1 MFTPELLLATLAM
14 PSLSGLYIVCMIV
27 GGGLLAISTIFGGD
41 HSGSVDADVDLDL
54 DLDVDMDVDVD
65 MDMDVG
71 LDGGL
76 DGGFDGGVDGGLDV
90 DTDAVGH
97 DHDFGGADH
106 HHGALALST
115 WFSISFLVY
124 FAAAFGL
131 TGTVL
136 THMTEIAPLT
146 VLITSV
152 LAGLGIGQGVHQTIR
167 ALKRSGGN
175 SQISIKDFVGQ
186 PGRVTVSIKP
196 PSRGEVG
203 IRVGNREHFIPAVAQ
218 REDDSFQRGQA
229 VAIVEYSGGL
239 AVVVSRKEHDFIN
252 NS

>member
-1 MFTPELLLATLAM
+1 MFTPELLLAALAM

-27 GGGLLAISTIFGGD
+27 GGGLLVISTVFGGD
-41 HSGSVDADVDLDL
+41 HSGSVDADVDLDM
-54 DLDVDMDVDVD
+54 DLDVDVD

-71 LDGGL
+71 IDGGL

-97 DHDFGGADH
+97 DHDLGGADH
-106 HHGALALST
+106 HHEALALST

-124 FAAAFGL
+124 FAASFGL

-136 THMTEIAPLT
+136 THMTEIAPLV

-152 LAGLGIGQGVHQTIR
+152 IAGLAIGQGVHQTIR

-175 SQISIKDFVGQ
+175 SQISIEDFVGQ
-186 PGRVTVSIKP
+186 PGRVTVAIKS

-203 IRVGNREHFIPAVAQ
+203 VRIGNREHFIPAVAQ
-218 REDDSFQRGQA
+218 REDDSFQRGVA

>member
-1 MFTPELLLATLAM
+1 MLLPVLMLANLAM

-27 GGGLLAISTIFGGD
+27 GGGLLLISTIFGGD
-41 HSGSVDADVDLDL
+41 HSGSVDADVDLDM
-54 DLDVDMDVDVD
+54 DLDVDMD
-65 MDMDVG
+65 MGAG
-71 LDGGL
+71 LDGGVEL
-76 DGGFDGGVDGGLDV
+76 DGGVDL

-97 DHDFGGADH
+97 EHEFGGADH
-106 HHGALALST
+106 HHGPLALST

-124 FAAAFGL
+124 FAASFGF

-136 THMTEIAPLT
+136 THMTESTPLA
-146 VLITSV
+146 VLIISV
-152 LAGLGIGQGVHQTIR
+152 FAGLAIGQGVHQTIR

-175 SQISIKDFVGQ
+175 SQISIEDFVGQ
-186 PGRVTVSIKP
+186 AGRVTVAITP

-203 IRVGNREHFIPAVAQ
+203 VRIGNREHYISAVAQ
-218 REDDSFQRGQA
+218 REDDSFQRGEA
-229 VAIVEYSGGL
+229 VAIVDYSGGL